1 MLDGRVAAEA
11 QQLRIW
17 LAAPGP
23 AIRELLR
30 HRELA
35 LLAVALACLAGLI
48 IIRIWRRRR
57 KERRDPTSGALG
69 AEPARGRHAVG
80 GPAGFGE
87 LPAAQPDLTYLAAA
101 RRDVPDPARRWPG
114 RGARRPADRAADG
127 PGAGGFP
134 PGSPAAD
141 HAPAAGPPAENG
153 APAGGA
159 LPGTLQALGL
169 ELGDNG
175 IREAPAGP
183 PWEPAEKPPGEAPPE
198 PTDPPREPTD
208 PPREP
213 TDPPRM
219 PDRDDALPR
228 RSTRPGQAADVWP
241 PAPQDG
247 TGR

>member
-1 MLDGRVAAEA
+1 MLDGRVGAEA

-30 HRELA
+30 YRGLA

-48 IIRIWRRRR
+48 IIRIRRRR
-57 KERRDPTSGALG
+57 KDRRDPTRGVLG

-101 RRDVPDPARRWPG
+101 RRDVPDPARRRPG

-134 PGSPAAD
+134 PGGPAAD
-141 HAPAAGPPAENG
+141 HALAAGPPAENG

-169 ELGDNG
+169 EVGDNG

-183 PWEPAEKPPGEAPPE
+183 PWEPAEKPPGEAPSE
-198 PTDPPREPTD
+198 PTDPPRE
-208 PPREP
+208 
-213 TDPPRM
+213 